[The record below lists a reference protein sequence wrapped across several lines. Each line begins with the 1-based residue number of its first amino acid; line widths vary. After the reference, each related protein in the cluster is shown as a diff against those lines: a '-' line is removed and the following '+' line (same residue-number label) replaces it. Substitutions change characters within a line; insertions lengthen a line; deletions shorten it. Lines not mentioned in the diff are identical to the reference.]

1 MPKPL
6 SGSILTRRLAD
17 DTLVVDVKIRAERR
31 MLGPASE
38 WSETRAR
45 KLLEH
50 KLLPAAQLRQDWTAL
65 IPGAGTA
72 GPPARRLR

>member
-17 DTLVVDVKIRAERR
+17 DTLIVDVKIRTERR

-45 KLLEH
+45 NLLES
-50 KLLPAAQLRQDWTAL
+50 KLLPAAQLRQDWT
-65 IPGAGTA
+65 
-72 GPPARRLR
+72 GPRSGQRRVQR